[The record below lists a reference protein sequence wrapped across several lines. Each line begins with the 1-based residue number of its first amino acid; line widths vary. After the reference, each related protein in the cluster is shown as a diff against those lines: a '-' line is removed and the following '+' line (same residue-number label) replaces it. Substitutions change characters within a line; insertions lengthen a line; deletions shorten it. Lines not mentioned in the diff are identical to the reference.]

1 MEVRREGVKQK
12 NLRRGLKGMEE
23 DVRERKERRRKGGK
37 QKMVEE
43 EGKV

>member
-12 NLRRGLKGMEE
+12 NLRRELKGMEE
-23 DVRERKERRRKGGK
+23 DVRERKGRRKEGGK
-37 QKMVEE
+37 QMIVEE